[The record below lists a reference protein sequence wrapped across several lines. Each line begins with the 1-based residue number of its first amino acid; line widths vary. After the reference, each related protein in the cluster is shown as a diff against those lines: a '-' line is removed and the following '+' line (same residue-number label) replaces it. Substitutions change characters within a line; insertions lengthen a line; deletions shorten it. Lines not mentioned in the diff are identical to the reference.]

1 LAILVK
7 FYVLLGEEGNAV
19 VVAELADRNKGAGFE
34 AIENVA
40 SFGVGREFG
49 GKGDVARLL
58 GSIVSPFATWTD
70 GPELVVRT
78 LIQCGSAAGL
88 R

>member
-1 LAILVK
+1 LVILVK
-7 FYVLLGEEGNAV
+7 FYVILGEEGNAV
-19 VVAELADRNKGAGFE
+19 VVAEVADRNKGARFE
-34 AIENVA
+34 AIEDVA

-49 GKGDVARLL
+49 ARGTVARLL
-58 GSIVSPFATWTD
+58 ASIVSPFATWTD

-78 LIQCGSAAGL
+78 LIQCGSAAEL